1 MRVAERFGKLN
12 DGVQFKSS
20 TLQEML
26 ALPEGDE
33 IAFIEAQV
41 AAGKPVENQS
51 KREVRESVK
60 QWKEAKSKEVS
71 VIEANELSLFAGE
84 DEVVEQSQRV
94 GESEE
99 DTVIESNSAPIQ
111 NTELTST
118 PTEESEDAIAPAE
131 PIQSFNDEENFRTEL
146 EKKRAETQKLL
157 DEISMLIQTAAATK
171 LEETIRELK
180 SIRDVLNANFEQ
192 YL

>member
-12 DGVQFKSS
+12 AGVQFKSS

-157 DEISMLIQTAAATK
+157 DEISMLIQTAADTK
-171 LEETIRELK
+171 L
-180 SIRDVLNANFEQ
+180 
-192 YL
+192 

>member
-12 DGVQFKSS
+12 AGVQFKSS